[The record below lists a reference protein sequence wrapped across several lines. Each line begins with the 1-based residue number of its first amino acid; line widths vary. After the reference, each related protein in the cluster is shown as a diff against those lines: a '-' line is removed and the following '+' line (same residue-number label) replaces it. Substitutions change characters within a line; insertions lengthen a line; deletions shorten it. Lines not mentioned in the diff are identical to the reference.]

1 MGDKVRDIFTQALF
15 DSIAETQKQSG
26 REVQPMTEDT
36 IPLLDLIGFDSH
48 NGVEVEIFLSMR
60 LGIEIEKLPFRVGKR
75 GSKELK
81 IREIVTALIS
91 KYGKQ
96 FSDLSSEKTEELATL

>member
-1 MGDKVRDIFTQALF
+1 MENKLRATFTQALL
-15 DSIAETQKQSG
+15 DSIAETQKNSG
-26 REVQPMTEDT
+26 REIQPMTEET

-48 NGVEVEIFLSMR
+48 NGVEVEVLLSIR
-60 LGIEIEKLPFRVGKR
+60 LGLEIEKVPFRVGKR

-81 IREIVTALIS
+81 VSGIISALLS

-96 FSDLSSEKTEELATL
+96 FSDASAKKTEELAIH